1 MDCSANDRFEL
12 WVFLIA
18 RGLTSNTDSGMDEV
32 TLNTFDDIGSI
43 LIDTDVYGY
52 SVFRGVSD
60 HKEHKLIPSL
70 GRTSKE
76 AGTPDELE
84 QSLLFLF
91 KNESLPYLDK
101 IPTTQISWLSVAQH
115 HGLPTRLMDWSRNPL
130 VAAYFAVYKDP
141 TKDSAIY
148 RYMEHKCLP
157 ELEITDRIL
166 HGIDRVELILP
177 SHTTRRIVA
186 QHGLFTYHP
195 KADEEFISE
204 SMVKFIIPADRKLGI
219 RQKLNRFGIN
229 HSTLFPDLDGLT
241 KFLRWSQ
248 RYEP

>member
-1 MDCSANDRFEL
+1 MNEIIL
-12 WVFLIA
+12 K
-18 RGLTSNTDSGMDEV
+18 
-32 TLNTFDDIGSI
+32 TFDDIGNI

-60 HKEHKLIPSL
+60 HEKHRLIPSL
-70 GRTSKE
+70 GRTNEE

-101 IPTTQISWLSVAQH
+101 IPTTNMRWMSVAQH
-115 HGLPTRLMDWSRNPL
+115 HGLPTRLMDWTRNPL

-141 TKDSAIY
+141 EKDSAIY
-148 RYMEHKCLP
+148 RYMKHACIP
-157 ELEITDRIL
+157 EMVITDDVMSKL
-166 HGIDRVELILP
+166 DKVELILP

-186 QHGLFTYHP
+186 QQGLFTYHP
-195 KADEEFISE
+195 KADEEFIDE
-204 SMVKFIIPADRKLGI
+204 SMFKFIIPADRKLDI

-248 RYEP
+248 RYES